1 MKRLAWAIW
10 LVTVALGLALTS
22 SAISD
27 GVAPFLAYTVFV
39 LAFTTVGAL
48 VASRHPRNPV
58 GWILLAAGLSYVV
71 GGISVDTS
79 DAGTRGA
86 GGTLAAWVG
95 SWVWIAGIGPVAT
108 FGLLLFPD
116 GRLPSPRWRPV
127 AWVGGAGLACLL
139 VGLAL
144 APGRIVDTTIEN
156 PVGLDAFPWLPGV
169 MQAGGGIALFV
180 GLAGALISLGARFR
194 TARAEERQQL
204 KWLLYAGGL
213 VGLGVLVTVPLES
226 LGGPSIVNLTNTIS
240 TLAVATVP
248 IAMGVAI
255 LRHRLYDIDVV
266 INRTLVYGALTATL
280 AGAYLG
286 SVLLLQLVLQPLTA
300 NSSLAIAAST
310 LAAAALFRPARA
322 RIQGAVDRRFYRRRY
337 DATQTLESFSIR
349 LRDELNL
356 DALRHEIATVVGETV
371 QPSHVSVWLRDGGR

>member
-39 LAFTTVGAL
+39 LAFATVGAL

-58 GWILLAAGLSYVV
+58 GWILLAAGLSYVA
-71 GGISVDTS
+71 GGIAVDTS

-86 GGTLAAWVG
+86 WGTLAAWVG
-95 SWVWIAGIGPVAT
+95 TWVWIAGIGPVAT

-127 AWVGGAGLACLL
+127 ARVAGAGLAGLL
-139 VGLAL
+139 LGLAL

-156 PVGLDAFPWLPGV
+156 PVGLGAVPWLPGV
-169 MQAGGGIALFV
+169 MQFAGGIALLA
-180 GLAGALISLGARFR
+180 GLAGALVSLGARFR
-194 TARAEERQQL
+194 TATAEERQQL

-213 VGLGVLVTVPLES
+213 VGLSVLVTVPLES

-248 IAMGVAI
+248 MAMGVAI

-266 INRTLVYGALTATL
+266 INRTLVYAALTATL

-322 RIQGAVDRRFYRRRY
+322 RIQAAVDRRFYRRRY
-337 DATQTLESFSIR
+337 DATRTLESFSIR

-356 DALRHEIATVVGETV
+356 DALRHEIEAVVGETV
-371 QPSHVSVWLRDGGR
+371 QPSHVSVWLRDGRR